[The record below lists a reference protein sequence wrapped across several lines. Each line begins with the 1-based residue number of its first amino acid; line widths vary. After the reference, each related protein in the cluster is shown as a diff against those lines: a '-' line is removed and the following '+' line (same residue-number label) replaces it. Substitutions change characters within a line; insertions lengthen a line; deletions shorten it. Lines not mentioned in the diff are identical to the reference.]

1 MKLELEQQQPPYKRM
16 PLLTMC
22 VCVCVYLSV
31 CACVYSYLC
40 VCLRKIFN
48 LNDISGNGR
57 GGAATGA
64 CKLSQHRQ
72 QHRQPG
78 WGNGNGTGK
87 SLIVDIIFLTA
98 LHLFLGSNLS
108 TLLAVCR
115 CRCRCHCLLLLLL
128 PRLMLFPLPNRFP
141 FYCQI
146 MCFFFLSSS
155 IDCIML
161 FIDPVRERK
170 GCLPCA
176 AVSHK
181 VWIACQNVLLANHFL
196 CNLIIRCTINWP

>member
-108 TLLAVCR
+108 TLLAVWC

-128 PRLMLFPLPNRFP
+128 PTLMLFPLPNRFP

-146 MCFFFLSSS
+146 MCFFFVVFHRLCHV
-155 IDCIML
+155 IY
-161 FIDPVRERK
+161 RAGARTK
-170 GCLPCA
+170 G
-176 AVSHK
+176 VST
-181 VWIACQNVLLANHFL
+181 VCSRVA
-196 CNLIIRCTINWP
+196 